1 MFSKEESTSL
11 RKEFWTCFGK
21 SFPRKWILYN
31 TKIKGLS
38 FKFVANRKNAMICLD
53 IENPDKM
60 ANKILFEKI
69 LSLQTIL
76 KEDYLSEVIFEYSY
90 RLENEK
96 IIHRIYIN
104 HKDKFSIYNKNTW
117 SSCYNFYVEVMPK
130 FELFFLEYK
139 DIINCI

>member
-1 MFSKEESTSL
+1 
-11 RKEFWTCFGK
+11 
-21 SFPRKWILYN
+21 
-31 TKIKGLS
+31 
-38 FKFVANRKNAMICLD
+38 MICLD

-76 KEDYLSEVIFEYSY
+76 KEEYLSEVIFDDSY

>member
-76 KEDYLSEVIFEYSY
+76 KEEYLSEVIFDDSY

>member
-1 MFSKEESTSL
+1 MFSKEESASL

-60 ANKILFEKI
+60 SNKILFEKI

-76 KEDYLSEVIFEYSY
+76 KEDYLSEVIFDDSY

-130 FELFFLEYK
+130 FELFSLEYK

>member
-21 SFPRKWILYN
+21 SFPRKWVLYN

-76 KEDYLSEVIFEYSY
+76 KEEYLSEVIFDDSY

-96 IIHRIYIN
+96 IIHRVYIN
-104 HKDKFSIYNKNTW
+104 HKEKFSIYNKNTW

>member
-1 MFSKEESTSL
+1 MFSKEESASL
-11 RKEFWTCFGK
+11 RNEFWTCFGK

-76 KEDYLSEVIFEYSY
+76 KEEYLSEVIFDDSY

>member
-60 ANKILFEKI
+60 SNKILFEKI

-76 KEDYLSEVIFEYSY
+76 KEDYLSEVIFDDSY

>member
-1 MFSKEESTSL
+1 MFSKEESASL
-11 RKEFWTCFGK
+11 RKEFWKSFGK

-53 IENPDKM
+53 IEHSDEM
-60 ANKILFEKI
+60 VNKILFDKI
-69 LSLQTIL
+69 LSLKTIL
-76 KEDYLSEVIFEYSY
+76 KEDYVSEVIFDDSY
-90 RLENEK
+90 TLDNKKNIR
-96 IIHRIYIN
+96 RIYIN
-104 HKDKFSIYNKNTW
+104 HKEKFSIYNKNTW
-117 SSCYNFYVEVMPK
+117 SSCYNFYVEEMPK

>member
-60 ANKILFEKI
+60 SNKILFEKI

-76 KEDYLSEVIFEYSY
+76 KEDYLSEVIFEDSY